1 MMKVLIACD
10 GSKQSELALTYAT
23 RLPLK
28 KPEFVPVNIAPL
40 VDINP
45 EFVRQ
50 EARDEID
57 AFNKKLEK
65 QGNAALELAKKT
77 LKELGFDSNP
87 EFIQGDPIYKLVEL
101 SKSYDLMVMGSRGL
115 NPVQS
120 FFLGSVSDAVVRGS
134 HCPVLL
140 YRNDKKYPLPEGKFK
155 ILFGHGNTESSE
167 KAFDFLKALD
177 LNNIK
182 EIDLV
187 SVMQMNYH
195 YGMSYSIAALDAW
208 PEHKATLEESL
219 FGLQKTLLDSSKG
232 MTVHTEII
240 TDAYDIANT
249 LNKHAKEQN
258 CNLIVT
264 GSENK
269 NFMDR
274 IILGST
280 SNKLAHHS
288 DLPVLIVR

>member
-1 MMKVLIACD
+1 MKVLIACD
-10 GSKQSELALTYAT
+10 GSKQSELALAFAT
-23 RLPLK
+23 KLPLK
-28 KPEFVPVNIAPL
+28 NPEFVPVNIAPL
-40 VDINP
+40 VEINP

-50 EARDEID
+50 EAKEEID
-57 AFNKKLEK
+57 NFNKKLEK
-65 QGNAALELAKKT
+65 QGKAALEQAKSILA
-77 LKELGFDSNP
+77 EHGFESKP

-101 SKSYDLMVMGSRGL
+101 SKSFDLIVMGSRGL

-120 FFLGSVSDAVVRGS
+120 FFLGSVSDAIVRGS
-134 HCPVLL
+134 QCPVLL
-140 YRNDKKYPLPEGKFK
+140 YRNNKKYPLPEGKFK
-155 ILFGHGNTESSE
+155 VLFGHGNTESSE
-167 KAFDFLKALD
+167 KAFDFLKT
-177 LNNIK
+177 LNLNQIS

-219 FGLQKTLLDSSKG
+219 FGLQKTLLDASKG
-232 MTVHTEII
+232 MTVHTDII

-249 LNKHAKEQN
+249 LNKQAKEQS
-258 CNLIVT
+258 CHLIVT

-274 IILGST
+274 VILGST

-288 DLPVLIVR
+288 DMPVLIVR